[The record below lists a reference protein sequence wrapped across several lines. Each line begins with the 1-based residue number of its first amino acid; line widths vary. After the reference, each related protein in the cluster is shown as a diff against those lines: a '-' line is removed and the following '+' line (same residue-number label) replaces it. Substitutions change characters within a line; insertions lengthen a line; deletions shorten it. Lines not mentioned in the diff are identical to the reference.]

1 MLMNTTSNC
10 LILVSALASGFAL
23 AQLSPV
29 ETPPAGQ
36 RQATVSPVEQYR
48 VMDTAMIP
56 VKNAKDTATAFENTL
71 NELGAQGWRV
81 RTGAGNY
88 IILAR

>member
-1 MLMNTTSNC
+1 MLMNTSYKL

-29 ETPPAGQ
+29 EAPPAR

-56 VKNAKDTATAFENTL
+56 VKSAKDTATAFENTL
-71 NELGAQGWRV
+71 NELGAEGWRV